1 MEQEPKVLKE
11 RQQELKVQQDSKVL
25 KEPKVL
31 KEHQQELKVIQEHK
45 VP

>member
-1 MEQEPKVLKE
+1 VEQEPKVLKE
-11 RQQELKVQQDSKVL
+11 HQQELKVQQDFKVL

-45 VP
+45 VL